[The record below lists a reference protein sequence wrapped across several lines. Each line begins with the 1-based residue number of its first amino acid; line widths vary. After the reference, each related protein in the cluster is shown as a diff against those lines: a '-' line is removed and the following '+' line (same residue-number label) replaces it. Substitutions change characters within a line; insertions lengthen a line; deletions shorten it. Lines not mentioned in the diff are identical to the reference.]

1 MKSTPRII
9 KGIHPGIILERELKQ
24 RKLGKSRFAMSLQEF
39 PQTLVSITKGKRR
52 MNIPLALKIE
62 HALGFE
68 EGYFMMLQVYYD
80 IEEEKRK
87 QQTIHPDLT
96 KLRAVLFWDTKMEKI
111 NWEKQKKAVI
121 KRVFER
127 GNEKE
132 KKEIIRFYGK
142 DSVNDILKSHGK

>member
-1 MKSTPRII
+1 
-9 KGIHPGIILERELKQ
+9 
-24 RKLGKSRFAMSLQEF
+24 MSLEEF

-68 EGYFMMLQVYYD
+68 EGYFMMLQVYFD
-80 IEEEKRK
+80 IEEEKKK
-87 QQTIHPDLT
+87 QNSTHPDLN
-96 KLRAVLFWDTKMEKI
+96 KLRTVLFWDTKIETI
-111 NWEKQKKAVI
+111 NWQKQKKAVI

-132 KKEIIRFYGK
+132 KKEIMHFYGK
-142 DSVNDILKSHGK
+142 DSVNEILKLNAK

>member
-1 MKSTPRII
+1 
-9 KGIHPGIILERELKQ
+9 
-24 RKLGKSRFAMSLQEF
+24 
-39 PQTLVSITKGKRR
+39 
-52 MNIPLALKIE
+52 
-62 HALGFE
+62 
-68 EGYFMMLQVYYD
+68 
-80 IEEEKRK
+80 
-87 QQTIHPDLT
+87 
-96 KLRAVLFWDTKMEKI
+96 MEKI